1 MSYDYDMAVIGG
13 GAAGLTAAGMSASLG
28 AKTVLIEAEKMG
40 GDCTWYGCVPSKTL
54 LKAAKI
60 VHQVKTAGKYGL
72 RDVSVDFDTASVFEH
87 VRKTRQY
94 VYKEADQPAIY
105 EKMGVTVEFGY
116 AHFNDNHTLTI
127 EGNGTGRTVSS
138 KYIII
143 AAGSCAVIPPVK
155 GLDDVGYFTNE
166 TIFELNK
173 IPHRLIIIGGGP
185 IGTEMSQAFNR
196 LGSEVVVIDKNPH
209 ILAKDDYPLTEIL
222 KESLEKEGIRFFMK
236 TDVHDVSEANGMIRL
251 NVMTDG
257 INHTVEG
264 DALLVAT
271 GRKPRL
277 DRLSLNAA
285 KVKTHSR
292 GIVVDKHGRTNAKN
306 IYACGDVTGKFQLT
320 HMSEHTAKTA
330 VVHALLKLP
339 YNIDEKHVV
348 WVTYTDPELAHV
360 GATRE
365 QLDRNK
371 VSYKRYRFPYTK
383 IDRAIADNE
392 VTGWIHIYAVERSGK
407 ILGVDIL
414 GERAGD
420 LIAEYAL
427 AMKNGI
433 SLRKIADTIHP
444 YPTYG
449 LGVRR
454 AADQWY
460 VQRQSVGLI
469 KIVQKLFGYRGP
481 LPDLSD
487 KERIV

>member
-1 MSYDYDMAVIGG
+1 
-13 GAAGLTAAGMSASLG
+13 
-28 AKTVLIEAEKMG
+28 
-40 GDCTWYGCVPSKTL
+40 
-54 LKAAKI
+54 
-60 VHQVKTAGKYGL
+60 GKYGL
-72 RDVSVDFDTASVFEH
+72 QDISRDFDTASVFEH

-94 VYKEADQPAIY
+94 VYNEADQPAIY
-105 EKMGVTVEFGY
+105 EKMGITVEFGY
-116 AHFNDNHTLTI
+116 AHFNDNHSLTI
-127 EGNGTGRTVSS
+127 EGNGTSRTVSS

-143 AAGSCAVIPPVK
+143 AAGSRAIIPPVK
-155 GLDDVGYFTNE
+155 GLDDVGYLTNE

-185 IGTEMSQAFNR
+185 VGTEMSQAFCR
-196 LGSEVVVIDKNPH
+196 LGSKVVVIDKNPH
-209 ILAKDDYPLTEIL
+209 ILAKDDFSLTEIL
-222 KESLEKEGIRFFMK
+222 KENLEKEGIRFLMK
-236 TDVHDVSEANGMIRL
+236 TDVHDISETNGTIRL
-251 NVMTDG
+251 HVTTGG
-257 INHTVEG
+257 INDTVEG
-264 DALLVAT
+264 DALLVAA
-271 GRKPRL
+271 GRGPRL
-277 DRLSLNAA
+277 DRLNLNAA
-285 KVKTHSR
+285 NVKTYSR
-292 GIVVDKHGRTNAKN
+292 GIEVDKHGRTSAKN

-330 VVHALLKLP
+330 AVHALLKLP
-339 YNIDEKHVV
+339 YRIDEKHIV
-348 WVTYTDPELAHV
+348 WATYTDPELAHV
-360 GATRE
+360 GATRG
-365 QLDRNK
+365 QLDRNE
-371 VSYKRYRFPYTK
+371 VSYKRYRFPYNK
-383 IDRAIADNE
+383 IDRAIAENE
-392 VTGWIHIYAVERSGK
+392 VTGWIHIYAGERSGK

-420 LIAEYAL
+420 MISEYAL

-469 KIVQKLFGYRGP
+469 RVVQKLFGYRGL